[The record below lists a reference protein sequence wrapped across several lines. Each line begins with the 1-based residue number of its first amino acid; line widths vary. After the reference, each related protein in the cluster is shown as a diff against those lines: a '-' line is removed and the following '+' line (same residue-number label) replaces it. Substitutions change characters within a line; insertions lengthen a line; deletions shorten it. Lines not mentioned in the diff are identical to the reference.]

1 MIFVAYHI
9 PCYGIGNKIYSEDG
23 KGHHNKAEKIP
34 VHNLNDLISQMYFF
48 KMNLQLLNLIH
59 EG

>member
-9 PCYGIGNKIYSEDG
+9 PRYGIGNKIYGEDG

-48 KMNLQLLNLIH
+48 KMNLQLISRFP